1 RSLYACSRQITPRL
15 NSLLNLATR
24 SLNLIRSLPRSTA
37 SLTKISNQVLII
49 RATFCHDTVNVGHRY
64 SKFARRRFKT
74 LSRLLRFLNLGH
86 PLAVFRIVPSL
97 LPKAKIRSFNN
108 LKQPTQNRLRDLSH
122 TGHAASPSSH
132 QRCRGSESVALK
144 RASSARKSSA
154 QSSLRFGSFQSS
166 LSHIPLRGRSI
177 IRCANQTGNNRTSG
191 HNPDS

>member
-37 SLTKISNQVLII
+37 SLTKISNQILII

-86 PLAVFRIVPSL
+86 PLAVIRIVPPL
-97 LPKAKIRSFNN
+97 LPKAKIRSFNDF
-108 LKQPTQNRLRDLSH
+108 KQPTQNRLRDLSH
-122 TGHAASPSSH
+122 LAHVGKLSTH
-132 QRCRGSESVALK
+132 QLRRGS
-144 RASSARKSSA
+144 
-154 QSSLRFGSFQSS
+154 
-166 LSHIPLRGRSI
+166 
-177 IRCANQTGNNRTSG
+177 
-191 HNPDS
+191 